1 MTYEEMDAIAMLK
14 ADHRK
19 VEDLFEQFEK
29 ARSDDRKQSLAEQIC
44 LELKVHTVIEE
55 EIFYPACEGKVEEDL
70 LKEAYVEHDGAKT
83 LINEIEAASPADDFY
98 DAKVKVLSEMIEH
111 HVKEEEQRVE
121 GMFSQARDAGLDM
134 DALADAMRARKATAM
149 EEFQAG
155 KPAETTT
162 FQGDDGPSD
171 GPKQAPNASYR

>member
-1 MTYEEMDAIAMLK
+1 MKYEEMDAIAMLK

-19 VEDLFEQFEK
+19 VEDIFAQFEK
-29 ARSDDRKQSLAEQIC
+29 ARTADRKRALAEQAC

-55 EIFYPACEGKVEEDL
+55 EIFYPACEGKVEDDL

-83 LINEIEAASPADDFY
+83 LINEIEASGPDEEYY

-111 HVKEEEQRVE
+111 HVEEEEQRVE
-121 GMFSQARDAGLDM
+121 GMFSQARAAGLDM
-134 DALADAMRARKATAM
+134 DALADAMRERRRTAM

-155 KPAETTT
+155 KPAQTTT
-162 FQGDDGPSD
+162 FQGDEPASD
-171 GPKQAPNASYR
+171 EDIPAASYR